1 MLSQLKIL
9 HDAYILKQKKETFV
23 LKNEKG
29 SILFYVLSF
38 FIYFLIFFESIL
50 NIQIKQS
57 KIKESYKMVELRLM
71 IEKEIISFYRINEN
85 EEESYK
91 NTIKEVDILAI
102 KIEERIN
109 VNLSGAITH
118 AFYYVIMED
127 GSFTFTT
134 LEEKHDYIK

>member
-1 MLSQLKIL
+1 MKFYLLMLSQLKIL
-9 HDAYILKQKKETFV
+9 HDASILKQKKETFV

-109 VNLSGAITH
+109 NYS
-118 AFYYVIMED
+118 
-127 GSFTFTT
+127 
-134 LEEKHDYIK
+134 